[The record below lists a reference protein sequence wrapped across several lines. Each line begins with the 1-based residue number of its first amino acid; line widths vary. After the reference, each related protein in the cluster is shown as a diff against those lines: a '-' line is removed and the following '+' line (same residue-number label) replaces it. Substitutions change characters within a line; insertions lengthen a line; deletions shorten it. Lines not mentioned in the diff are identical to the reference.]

1 LIQVVYGKKG
11 TGKTKHI
18 IDMANASIKE
28 ATGSIVFIHVNK
40 DYMYELDRGVRF
52 IDSTEYRVKGPKM
65 LSGFIAGLAAQD
77 YDLEYIFVDGFM
89 KMIGEH
95 SLESLESLFLA
106 LDSFAS
112 DFGITIVISVSDPS
126 ENAPEFLKP
135 YITWHGNC

>member
-1 LIQVVYGKKG
+1 MIQVVYGKKG

-65 LSGFIAGLAAQD
+65 LSGFIAGLAF
-77 YDLEYIFVDGFM
+77 IFVGVGFM
-89 KMIGEH
+89 LVLEEQAESRGLFFLLFFMYALETLVAFLQAYVFTILSSSYIGMAIH
-95 SLESLESLFLA
+95 
-106 LDSFAS
+106 
-112 DFGITIVISVSDPS
+112 P
-126 ENAPEFLKP
+126 
-135 YITWHGNC
+135 H

>member
-1 LIQVVYGKKG
+1 MIQVVYGKKG

-40 DYMYELDRGVRF
+40 DYMYELERGVRF

-77 YDLEYIFVDGFM
+77 YDLEYIFVARFYEDDWG
-89 KMIGEH
+89 
-95 SLESLESLFLA
+95 A
-106 LDSFAS
+106 FA
-112 DFGITIVISVSDPS
+112 
-126 ENAPEFLKP
+126 
-135 YITWHGNC
+135 